1 MDEKSTELSE
11 AEKLIRALEETLEIV
26 QVVVKITEI
35 EIGLNN
41 KEVR

>member
-1 MDEKSTELSE
+1 MVEKSTELSE
-11 AEKLIRALEETLEIV
+11 VEELIRALEETLETV

>member
-1 MDEKSTELSE
+1 MVEKSTELSE
-11 AEKLIRALEETLEIV
+11 VEELIRALEETLDIV

>member
-1 MDEKSTELSE
+1 MVEKSTELSE
-11 AEKLIRALEETLEIV
+11 VEELIRALEETLEIV

>member
-1 MDEKSTELSE
+1 MVEKSTELSE
-11 AEKLIRALEETLEIV
+11 AEELIRALEETLEIV